1 MSRPPRRRPS
11 GVEPDSDARAADQWE
26 RLRSWIQRK
35 IEQMAAGDFERLP
48 PQFADDAG
56 RRACEAYATVLTAM
70 EVIEGRRRRGK
81 ETPRADAGDGT

>member
-1 MSRPPRRRPS
+1 M
-11 GVEPDSDARAADQWE
+11 EPDSNARAADQWE

-56 RRACEAYATVLTAM
+56 RRASEAYATVLTAM
-70 EVIEGRRRRGK
+70 EVIEGRPRRGK
-81 ETPRADAGDGT
+81 DAPPSDAGDAT